1 MLTRRMQIQAIADRL
16 AGLGDGSRHPPFDE
30 LEEPWRSVYR
40 AVVESPAGLEK
51 PAVLAALADRPDRDA
66 VLGAIL
72 AAVPGERL
80 AFPSLRDIAGSL
92 PPIRWLWPA
101 WIPLGMITLLGAVP
115 GAGKSYLALDLAR
128 RVIAG
133 EPFPDGSPQPLSGA
147 SVIYVDA
154 ESVPQIL
161 SERARLWQMDTSRL
175 YLMRP
180 AGRLFIDF
188 GDGADRDRLV
198 EMALQLQPALIV
210 VDSLSSISSK
220 GENNVEDV
228 RELLGFLNRLALDA
242 QCGLLLI
249 HHLRKRSPL
258 PLMDTL
264 TVDDFRGSSHIIAMS
279 RSVMGLSIVQTGAEP
294 DRNGPRRLEIV
305 KTNLAR
311 YPEPIG
317 MQFVPMHPKGAMI
330 QYTAQPPQAYKQPT
344 KTDECSEWL
353 LRTLEEAGPL
363 KPQEIVERAEAEGF
377 SQRTVYRSRERLGEQ
392 IVDTEGHK
400 HPENR
405 WALA

>member
-1 MLTRRMQIQAIADRL
+1 M
-16 AGLGDGSRHPPFDE
+16 
-30 LEEPWRSVYR
+30 
-40 AVVESPAGLEK
+40 
-51 PAVLAALADRPDRDA
+51 
-66 VLGAIL
+66 
-72 AAVPGERL
+72 
-80 AFPSLRDIAGSL
+80 
-92 PPIRWLWPA
+92 
-101 WIPLGMITLLGAVP
+101 
-115 GAGKSYLALDLAR
+115 
-128 RVIAG
+128 
-133 EPFPDGSPQPLSGA
+133 
-147 SVIYVDA
+147 
-154 ESVPQIL
+154 PQIL

-228 RELLGFLNRLALDA
+228 RELLGFLNQLALDA

-249 HHLRKRSPL
+249 HHLRKRVPL
-258 PLMDTL
+258 PMMDTL

-311 YPEPIG
+311 YPEPFG
-317 MQFVPMHPKGAMI
+317 MQFVPMHPKGVLI
-330 QYTAQPPQAYKQPT
+330 QYSAQPPQAYRQPT

-353 LRTLEEAGPL
+353 LRTLDEAGPL

-377 SQRTVYRSRERLGEQ
+377 SQRTVYRSREKLGGQ

-405 WALA
+405 WALT

>member
-1 MLTRRMQIQAIADRL
+1 
-16 AGLGDGSRHPPFDE
+16 
-30 LEEPWRSVYR
+30 
-40 AVVESPAGLEK
+40 
-51 PAVLAALADRPDRDA
+51 
-66 VLGAIL
+66 
-72 AAVPGERL
+72 
-80 AFPSLRDIAGSL
+80 
-92 PPIRWLWPA
+92 
-101 WIPLGMITLLGAVP
+101 
-115 GAGKSYLALDLAR
+115 
-128 RVIAG
+128 
-133 EPFPDGSPQPLSGA
+133 
-147 SVIYVDA
+147 
-154 ESVPQIL
+154 
-161 SERARLWQMDTSRL
+161 
-175 YLMRP
+175 
-180 AGRLFIDF
+180 

-228 RELLGFLNRLALDA
+228 RELLGFLNQLALDA
-242 QCGLLLI
+242 QCGLLLV
-249 HHLRKRSPL
+249 HHLRKRAPL
-258 PLMDTL
+258 PMMDTL

-279 RSVMGLSIVQTGAEP
+279 RSVMGLSIVQTGPEP

-317 MQFVPMHPKGAMI
+317 VHFVPMHPKGVLI

-344 KTDECSEWL
+344 KTDECSEWQ
-353 LRTLEEAGPL
+353 LRILEEAGPL

-377 SQRTVYRSRERLGEQ
+377 SQRTVYRSREKLGGQ
-392 IVDTEGHK
+392 IVDTDGHK